1 MGLGL
6 GEIDVLII
14 YGLTFFLAGI
24 VAWVFLWIKEKK
36 PYNPFVKHELANKGP
51 AALCEQFGQIFYVFA
66 MAGKPVVAAP
76 MVASYCIVSLLLGR
90 LILKEKLKVAQY
102 ACVAAV
108 VVGIVLLGISEG
120 LSEGFEEI
128 SEEVAQLFS

>member
-1 MGLGL
+1 
-6 GEIDVLII
+6 
-14 YGLTFFLAGI
+14 
-24 VAWVFLWIKEKK
+24 
-36 PYNPFVKHELANKGP
+36 
-51 AALCEQFGQIFYVFA
+51 

-108 VVGIVLLGISEG
+108 VVGIVLLWISEG
-120 LSEGFEEI
+120 LSEGVEEI
-128 SEEVAQLFS
+128 PEEVAQLFS